1 MVESQTVVGTKQHG
15 RGTVEAEVLLSDIPV
30 QNGVVHLIS
39 KPLVIMASTLWE
51 HLDPSK
57 PVSGGIWEDLGGSL
71 FVLVLSGKVSLVCQK
86 VADNYSQAA
95 AD

>member
-57 PVSGGIWEDLGGSL
+57 PVSGGIWEEFGRTLEE
-71 FVLVLSGKVSLVCQK
+71 VCLSWSCL
-86 VADNYSQAA
+86 ARFH
-95 AD
+95 